1 MLYALCTVILAPG
14 SYVLASKIW
23 NVLMKRPRVG
33 VGVFVKKEG
42 KILVGKRKGSHGAA
56 TWALPGGHLEPG
68 ESFEACCKREVH
80 EETGLIIKNI
90 SSVVFTNDVFHDEGL
105 HYITLFFKGEYES
118 GEATVAEP
126 QECEEWR
133 WVSLNHIPQPIF
145 LPLRN
150 ALEEI
155 NERDLSV

>member
-23 NVLMKRPRVG
+23 NVLIKRPRVG

-90 SSVVFTNDVFHDEGL
+90 SPVVFTNDVFHDEGL

>member
-1 MLYALCTVILAPG
+1 
-14 SYVLASKIW
+14 
-23 NVLMKRPRVG
+23 MKRPQVG
-33 VGVFVKKEG
+33 VGVFVERNG
-42 KILVGKRKGSHGAA
+42 KILVGKRKGSHGAG

-68 ESFEACCKREVH
+68 ESFGACCKREVL

-90 SSVVFTNDVFHDEGL
+90 SPVVFTNDIFHAQGL

-118 GEATVAEP
+118 GEAIVAEP
-126 QECEEWR
+126 RECEEWR
-133 WVSLNHIPQPIF
+133 WVSLNHIPQPTF

-155 NERDLSV
+155 DNRQLAV